1 MNFDFSEAE
10 QERQRNAAVEE
21 RFKEVSTTLDDETA
35 DAAESA
41 VAGKS
46 IQDRLQSGILVVPEG
61 SDSEDRDPPDWDDE
75 GAEAAELDNP
85 FIVPSGDPKFIL
97 TPVADRIRKY
107 DSAKKDDSAL
117 EVVKPLSNEEEEEI
131 LAAVA
136 NKTDMLKKALWE
148 VMSLRLACEAAEGD
162 VGDEMRSMLE
172 KSLPSREVDNIIGK
186 SIPLGSI
193 MERAVFVKLVH
204 AASEMADM
212 PDGSF
217 IELMLQSRL
226 GAKNAET
233 DGRRHSGERGVYI
246 QRTVPAAQ
254 GNDGPDRKAGIGVS
268 SARGGIGRTS
278 GRNGGRTA

>member
-1 MNFDFSEAE
+1 MM
-10 QERQRNAAVEE
+10 
-21 RFKEVSTTLDDETA
+21 DDETA

-46 IQDRLQSGILVVPEG
+46 IQDRLQSGILVAPEG
-61 SDSEDRDPPDWDDE
+61 HGSEDREPDWDDE
-75 GAEAAELDNP
+75 GTEAAELDNP

-97 TPVADRIRKY
+97 TPVADRIRKS
-107 DSAKKDDSAL
+107 DVTKKDDSAL
-117 EVVKPLSNEEEEEI
+117 EVVKPLSNEEEEAI

-136 NKTDMLKKALWE
+136 NKTDIMKKALWE

-162 VGDEMRSMLE
+162 VGDEARNMLE
-172 KSLPSREVDNIIGK
+172 KSLPSREVDSIIGK
-186 SIPLGSI
+186 SIPLASI

-204 AASEMADM
+204 ATSEMADM

-217 IELMLQSRL
+217 IELTLQSRL

-233 DGRRHSGERGVYI
+233 DGRGHSGGRGIYI

-254 GNDGPDRKAGIGVS
+254 GNHEPDRKAGIGVS
-268 SARGGIGRTS
+268 TARGGIGRTS